1 MSPKKRLYVLALS
14 AFLAGSTC
22 LSNETVFAFKISVEI
37 LTDTEIA
44 KLSDKDLTNAY
55 IDTVVEVEAAKA
67 FYTTSGFMPKEYEV
81 YKSVLRYRILLLDEM
96 RKRKLDIPQT
106 E

>member
-1 MSPKKRLYVLALS
+1 MLKRKLCMLVLLGLLVGQACLPARS
-14 AFLAGSTC
+14 A
-22 LSNETVFAFKISVEI
+22 FAFKISIEI
-37 LTDTEIA
+37 LTEEQIA